1 MGDNSDRSAIFQV
14 QIGNVVPTILGITH
28 EWEIT
33 LTGQLYFRFQIGY
46 VVPTIIGITHKWE
59 ITLDRQAIFQVP
71 IGNVLPTSQD

>member
-1 MGDNSDRSAIFQV
+1 MGDNSDRPAIFQV
-14 QIGNVVPTILGITH
+14 
-28 EWEIT
+28 
-33 LTGQLYFRFQIGY
+33 QIGY